1 MTTVVASVPGTFPLA
16 ELSKLDLKRFKAATV
31 THVDTSTAVVA
42 PVQRVAALL
51 RAANPD
57 IILCVDSVAGVGGE
71 TLRMTDWDIDYVI
84 TGSQK
89 ALGVPPG
96 LCISVARARALNA
109 AKNRK
114 TPVRF
119 TYVFCLVLFC

>member
-1 MTTVVASVPGTFPLA
+1 MTTLAASVPGTFPFE

-57 IILCVDSVAGVGGE
+57 IVLCVDSVAGLGGE
-71 TLRMTDWDIDYVI
+71 TLRMTEWDIDYVM

-89 ALGVPPG
+89 ALGVPAG
-96 LCISVARARALNA
+96 LSLSVARARALNA

-114 TPVRF
+114 SPVRF
-119 TYVFCLVLFC
+119 S